1 MTPKEAAKIVDT
13 IKPEMAVATH
23 FGMKMLF
30 SGPAYEIKMIKAT
43 TGVPTVAAFDGM
55 KLRIGEKITIGK
67 TRRNQQGLKEFIK
80 RN

>member
-1 MTPKEAAKIVDT
+1 V
-13 IKPEMAVATH
+13 KPEIAVATH

-30 SGPAYEIKMIKAT
+30 SGPNYEVKYIEEK

-55 KLRIGEKITIGK
+55 KLHVGEQITVGK
-67 TRRNQQGLKEFIK
+67 TSRNNQGLEEFLK